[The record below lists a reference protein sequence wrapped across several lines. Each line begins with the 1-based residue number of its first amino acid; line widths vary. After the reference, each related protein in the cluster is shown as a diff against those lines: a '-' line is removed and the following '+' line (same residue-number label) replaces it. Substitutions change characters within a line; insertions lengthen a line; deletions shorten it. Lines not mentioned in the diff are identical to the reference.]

1 MRNDTKQYRSV
12 STLRV
17 TPVFPEVDPVTSAT
31 SETPALDPRVARS
44 RAKVLEAAT
53 ALLIE
58 TGPRSVTVDAVSEL
72 SGVAKSTLYRHWESR
87 RDLIVDVFRSNDPG
101 MLDPDPDL
109 GFVDALREVVDS
121 MADSFT
127 DPVWRQIFPSLLSM
141 RTHLPEVAEI
151 FDADHDGHIE
161 MFAAVLARGV
171 AEGVL
176 PGDVD
181 PMLTLHFF
189 VGPIMIAAMTEKLV
203 VVDVAEFVLDRFLAS
218 YA

>member
-1 MRNDTKQYRSV
+1 M
-12 STLRV
+12 
-17 TPVFPEVDPVTSAT
+17 TSAT
-31 SETPALDPRVARS
+31 PETPALDPRVARS

-53 ALLIE
+53 TLLIE
-58 TGPRSVTVDAVSEL
+58 TGPRSVTVDAVSDR

-87 RDLIVDVFRSNDPG
+87 QDLIVDVFRSNDPG
-101 MLDPDPDL
+101 SIDPDPDL
-109 GFVDALREVVDS
+109 CFVDALREVVGA
-121 MADSFT
+121 MADSFS

-151 FDADHDGHIE
+151 FDAEHEGHIE

-176 PGDVD
+176 PRDVD

-189 VGPIMIAAMTEKLV
+189 VGPIMIAAMTEKVV
-203 VVDVAEFVLDRFLAS
+203 VVDVAEFVLGRFLKS